1 MAKRIN
7 APPLFGG
14 FARCALNP
22 VRTIDGPLR
31 QRRYCAQVQLEP
43 FSARRSFF
51 RVTSSPCGDYHE
63 RVFPSGR
70 SEWGGSLQARKL

>member
-31 QRRYCAQVQLEP
+31 QRRYCARRLRSVPEQDVILP
-43 FSARRSFF
+43 SATRTLFH
-51 RVTSSPCGDYHE
+51 PAI
-63 RVFPSGR
+63 VFPRDIFPLRGLS
-70 SEWGGSLQARKL
+70 